1 MTQQYDKTNT
11 FAIFINDRKELGS
24 KQPDRTGTINV
35 DGVEYFMDAW
45 LGKTQAGATYLQ
57 GKVKRKDKQP
67 NPPQQQHAP
76 RQAQQAPARQAVPAR
91 LSSGFDE
98 MDGIDS
104 EIPFVSTSMH
114 YDIVTSKAR
123 RMATYDY

>member
-11 FAIFINDRKELGS
+11 FAIFVNDRKEAGS

-67 NPPQQQHAP
+67 NAPQQQHAP
-76 RQAQQAPARQAVPAR
+76 RQAQPAPARQSAPA
-91 LSSGFDE
+91 STGSGFDS
-98 MDGIDS
+98 MDDD
-104 EIPFVSTSMH
+104 IPW
-114 YDIVTSKAR
+114 
-123 RMATYDY
+123 